1 MGDKNLKKLKRLVKL
16 DSKENLKKT
25 RKTNVL
31 EFFFEESRIMPFS
44 FALGVF
50 FIIIL
55 FSFVVKDSFL
65 YFMYSNIRYVFYTYF
80 LMNLCFLIVNIFVLF
95 LSNSGKKI
103 IEIHSIKNIIKIINP
118 FDFTMLYKHES
129 RSLIEKE
136 IDIFIESLT
145 NEDIFNMLNEI
156 DLNNPVDFM
165 YYELYLKEKIK
176 NILEI
181 DISKKPMED
190 FYLKNIKKEDLM
202 ETL

>member
-16 DSKENLKKT
+16 DSKENLRKI

-31 EFFFEESRIMPFS
+31 ELFFEESRIMPFS
-44 FALGVF
+44 FALCAF

-55 FSFVVKDSFL
+55 FSFVVTDSFL
-65 YFMYSNIRYVFYTYF
+65 YFMFSNIKYVFYTYF
-80 LMNLCFLIVNIFVLF
+80 LMGLCFLIVNLFVLF
-95 LSNSGKKI
+95 LSNHGKRI
-103 IEIHSIKNIIKIINP
+103 IEIHSINNIIKIINP
-118 FDFTMLYKHES
+118 FDFTMFNKYES
-129 RSLIEKE
+129 KSLIEKE
-136 IDIFIESLT
+136 IDIFIENLT

-181 DISKKPMED
+181 DTNKKPMED